1 MKIQWKKMGRW
12 IICVCV
18 VQNKYNNSKE
28 ESVIPVV
35 IPEQYMV
42 AVS

>member
-1 MKIQWKKMGRW
+1 MGRW

-18 VQNKYNNSKE
+18 VQNKYNSAARAIQL
-28 ESVIPVV
+28 IPVV